1 MVHANRSLCCIAM
14 EFTIMRMSYLFLL
27 GILMFGAG
35 CSPVSSSNAVP
46 ASPARESAG
55 RVVVSQD
62 VVPTGIEYK
71 VLGEVKANFRAG
83 YDSAE
88 SLYPLLAAEA
98 KKLGANAV
106 VNVKGGRRVTAF
118 SWSAAYVSGTA
129 IRVGDPESLRRL
141 SGSSY

>member
-1 MVHANRSLCCIAM
+1 M
-14 EFTIMRMSYLFLL
+14 EFTIMRVSCLFLL
-27 GILMFGAG
+27 GILIFGAG

-46 ASPARESAG
+46 ASPASQSEG
-55 RVVVSQD
+55 PVLVSQEA
-62 VVPTGIEYK
+62 VPTGIEYK
-71 VLGEVKANFRAG
+71 ALGTVKANFRAG

-106 VNVKGGRRVTAF
+106 VNTKGGRTVTAF

-129 IRVGDPESLRRL
+129 IRIGDTESLRRL
-141 SGSSY
+141 SGSYY

>member
-1 MVHANRSLCCIAM
+1 M

-27 GILMFGAG
+27 GILICGAG

-46 ASPARESAG
+46 TTPASQSEGP
-55 RVVVSQD
+55 VLVSQQA
-62 VVPTGIEYK
+62 VPTGIEYK
-71 VLGEVKANFRAG
+71 VLGTVKANFRAG

-106 VNVKGGRRVTAF
+106 VNAQGGRRVTAF
-118 SWSAAYVSGTA
+118 SWSAAHVSGTA
-129 IRVGDPESLRRL
+129 IRIGDTESLRRL
-141 SGSSY
+141 SGSYY

>member
-1 MVHANRSLCCIAM
+1 M
-14 EFTIMRMSYLFLL
+14 EFTIMRISYLFLL

-35 CSPVSSSNAVP
+35 CSPVSSLNAVP
-46 ASPARESAG
+46 ASLASESEGPVLVSREA
-55 RVVVSQD
+55 
-62 VVPTGIEYK
+62 VPTGIDYK
-71 VLGEVKANFRAG
+71 VLGTVKANYRAG

-106 VNVKGGRRVTAF
+106 VNAKGGRTVTAF

-129 IRVGDPESLRRL
+129 IRIGDTESLRRL
-141 SGSSY
+141 SGSYY

>member
-1 MVHANRSLCCIAM
+1 M
-14 EFTIMRMSYLFLL
+14 EFAIMRMNYLLLL
-27 GILMFGAG
+27 GILIFGAG

-46 ASPARESAG
+46 ASPASASQG
-55 RVVVSQD
+55 PVLVSQEA
-62 VVPTGIEYK
+62 VPTGIEYK
-71 VLGEVKANFRAG
+71 VLGTVKANFRAG

-106 VNVKGGRRVTAF
+106 VNTKGGRTVTAF

-129 IRVGDPESLRRL
+129 IRIGDTERLRRL
-141 SGSSY
+141 SGSYY

>member
-1 MVHANRSLCCIAM
+1 M
-14 EFTIMRMSYLFLL
+14 EFTLMRMSYLFLFGML
-27 GILMFGAG
+27 IFGAG

-46 ASPARESAG
+46 ASPASPSEG
-55 RVVVSQD
+55 PVLVSQD
-62 VVPTGIEYK
+62 AVPTGIEYK
-71 VLGEVKANFRAG
+71 VLGTVKANFRAG

-106 VNVKGGRRVTAF
+106 VNAKGGRTVTAF

-129 IRVGDPESLRRL
+129 VRIGDTESLRRL
-141 SGSSY
+141 SGSYY

>member
-1 MVHANRSLCCIAM
+1 M
-14 EFTIMRMSYLFLL
+14 EFTIMRMSCLFLL
-27 GILMFGAG
+27 GILIFGAG

-46 ASPARESAG
+46 ASPAGASEGPVLVSREA
-55 RVVVSQD
+55 
-62 VVPTGIEYK
+62 VPTGIEYK
-71 VLGEVKANFRAG
+71 VLGTVKANFRAG

-106 VNVKGGRRVTAF
+106 VNAQGGRRVTAF

-129 IRVGDPESLRRL
+129 IRIGDTESLRRL
-141 SGSSY
+141 SGSYY

>member
-1 MVHANRSLCCIAM
+1 M
-14 EFTIMRMSYLFLL
+14 EFAIMRIGCLFLL

-35 CSPVSSSNAVP
+35 CSPVSSSTAVS
-46 ASPARESAG
+46 ASPAGELEG
-55 RVVVSQD
+55 PVLVSRD
-62 VVPTGIEYK
+62 AVPTGIEYK
-71 VLGEVKANFRAG
+71 VLGTVKANFRAG

-106 VNVKGGRRVTAF
+106 VNAKGGHTVTAF
-118 SWSAAYVSGTA
+118 SWAAAYVSGTA
-129 IRVGDPESLRRL
+129 IRIGDPESLRRL

>member
-1 MVHANRSLCCIAM
+1 MDFA
-14 EFTIMRMSYLFLL
+14 IMRVSCLFLL

-46 ASPARESAG
+46 ASPASVSEG
-55 RVVVSQD
+55 PVLVSQQA
-62 VVPTGIEYK
+62 VPTGIAYK
-71 VLGEVKANFRAG
+71 VLGTVKANFRAG

-106 VNVKGGRRVTAF
+106 VNTKGGRSVTAF
-118 SWSAAYVSGTA
+118 SWSAAHVSGTA
-129 IRVGDPESLRRL
+129 IKVEDSESLRRL
-141 SGSSY
+141 SGSYY

>member
-1 MVHANRSLCCIAM
+1 M
-14 EFTIMRMSYLFLL
+14 EFTIMRKTYLFLL
-27 GILMFGAG
+27 GILILGSG

-46 ASPARESAG
+46 ASPASQSQG
-55 RVVVSQD
+55 PVLVSQES
-62 VVPTGIEYK
+62 VPTGIEYK
-71 VLGEVKANFRAG
+71 VLGTVKANFRAG

-106 VNVKGGRRVTAF
+106 VNAKGGRTVTAF

-129 IRVGDPESLRRL
+129 IRVGDAESLRRL
-141 SGSSY
+141 SGSYY